1 MQKCILKSTIDADQ
15 FFVGGLS
22 PLLWEMTEESL
33 GYHIEQYGP
42 VVRVEVI
49 IFCGIYGYI
58 ETVNVVMS
66 HEGSMV
72 SLSFCNFKSVFSFH

>member
-58 ETVNVVMS
+58 KMVDVVMS
-66 HEGSMV
+66 HEGSAV
-72 SLSFCNFKSVFSFH
+72 SLSVCDFKSVFSFY